1 MKINHNDDTKEI
13 KNILLQKK
21 TNIKQIIANN
31 IIYKIYSNVS
41 ESDA

>member
-21 TNIKQIIANN
+21 TNIKQIINNN